1 MGRKVSRGLSG
12 WATGGMVAG
21 EGGGWCGVERS
32 RVGGA
37 SEAPMVVSECEC
49 ECGSVRARGS
59 VGD

>member
-32 RVGGA
+32 RVDGA
-37 SEAPMVVSECEC
+37 SEAPMVISECEC
-49 ECGSVRARGS
+49 ECGSV
-59 VGD
+59 